1 VGDSTTI
8 ALNLTF
14 FGTLGLAFLM
24 FLGLFLLMVITLV
37 LAGAGRLVVL
47 TVLAL
52 FGRLP
57 KHETLPL
64 VRLTGEPGPPSYAA
78 GETHDGD
85 AAAPSPAKP
94 RRAGVLRAGAL
105 RAKGSAL
112 RRKTGAALSTVG
124 ARSGAALSTARAQGG
139 AAFSAVGA
147 RSSAATAALL
157 APRDWRQAMRNCRDL
172 LKPSELRP
180 RFHEAVEHHPLLTAA
195 RREPPVLAEDWAA
208 AVAEA
213 DARAMARARAA
224 APEIKVSVRELP
236 ARSVSAAKVEAVAPL
251 VESAL
256 YRDIP
261 ERPNPGRDGSGA
273 ARSFTKPPAPA
284 PLSLLDTGSL
294 LSLSGHAK
302 ALKAKLPADRC

>member
-24 FLGLFLLMVITLV
+24 FLGLFLLVVLTLV
-37 LAGAGRLVVL
+37 LAGVGRLLVL

-57 KHETLPL
+57 KNETLPL
-64 VRLTGEPGPPSYAA
+64 VSLSGEAGTPPSVA
-78 GETHDGD
+78 THDG
-85 AAAPSPAKP
+85 AAAAHSPAKP
-94 RRAGVLRAGAL
+94 PRAGVL

-112 RRKTGAALSTVG
+112 RTKTRAALANG
-124 ARSGAALSTARAQGG
+124 
-139 AAFSAVGA
+139 
-147 RSSAATAALL
+147 
-157 APRDWRQAMRNCRDL
+157 RNL

-213 DARAMARARAA
+213 DARAVARARAST
-224 APEIKVSVRELP
+224 PEIKVSVRELP
-236 ARSVSAAKVEAVAPL
+236 APSVPAAKVEAVAPL

-256 YRDIP
+256 HRDIP
-261 ERPNPGRDGSGA
+261 EHANPGRDGGGA
-273 ARSFTKPPAPA
+273 ARSFTKPPAPT
-284 PLSLLDTGSL
+284 PMSLLDTGSL
-294 LSLSGHAK
+294 VSLSGHAK
-302 ALKAKLPADRC
+302 ALKAKLPADRN